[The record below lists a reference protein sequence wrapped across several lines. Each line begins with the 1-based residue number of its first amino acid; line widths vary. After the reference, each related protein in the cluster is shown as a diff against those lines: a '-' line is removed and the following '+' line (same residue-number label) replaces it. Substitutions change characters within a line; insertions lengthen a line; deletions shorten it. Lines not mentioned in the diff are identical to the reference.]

1 MWSRTGRNGREKF
14 RIQSEHS
21 DFWYEPRPCPEHGLD
36 KCFVMISG
44 GPDDASDSPG
54 GHLRGIL
61 TPAEERALDFF
72 VRGVK
77 FPWKFPESC
86 FHPRGQISKG
96 ISRNLGQGQLRTQS
110 GSPSNPHKTGMNG
123 KSGVLLDATRHT
135 ELRGAAA
142 GCRPGGCRRGRRRR
156 HDDRHGSSSSRRPG
170 IEVRADAEISGEDTE
185 NDDDDPADMSSSEKD
200 ELADPD
206 AEPERRIGSGSDR
219 ATCWRTK

>member
-1 MWSRTGRNGREKF
+1 MSDTHNFDESSGEVCALSAPPHIGPGPHFCWLSVKFLETVSSPRPSNFREISGKFVTFFSPSADGPSAMWSRTGRNGREKF

-21 DFWYEPRPCPEHGLD
+21 DFWYEPRPCPEHGLN

-96 ISRNLGQGQLRTQS
+96 ISMEFPGISKEIWARAKAWL
-110 GSPSNPHKTGMNG
+110 
-123 KSGVLLDATRHT
+123 
-135 ELRGAAA
+135 A
-142 GCRPGGCRRGRRRR
+142 GC
-156 HDDRHGSSSSRRPG
+156 
-170 IEVRADAEISGEDTE
+170 
-185 NDDDDPADMSSSEKD
+185 
-200 ELADPD
+200 L
-206 AEPERRIGSGSDR
+206 
-219 ATCWRTK
+219 

>member
-1 MWSRTGRNGREKF
+1 MRGGGGGGGR
-14 RIQSEHS
+14 
-21 DFWYEPRPCPEHGLD
+21 
-36 KCFVMISG
+36 G
-44 GPDDASDSPG
+44 G
-54 GHLRGIL
+54 
-61 TPAEERALDFF
+61 
-72 VRGVK
+72 
-77 FPWKFPESC
+77 
-86 FHPRGQISKG
+86 
-96 ISRNLGQGQLRTQS
+96 LRTQS

>member
-1 MWSRTGRNGREKF
+1 MCFGPGPHFCWLSVKFLETVSSPRPSNFREISGKFVTFFSPSADGPSAIWSRTGRNGREKF

-123 KSGVLLDATRHT
+123 SRASCSMLLATLNS
-135 ELRGAAA
+135 EAPLPAAAPAAA
-142 GCRPGGCRRGRRRR
+142 G
-156 HDDRHGSSSSRRPG
+156 
-170 IEVRADAEISGEDTE
+170 VAAADVTMTGTA
-185 NDDDDPADMSSSEKD
+185 PAAAGDQV
-200 ELADPD
+200 
-206 AEPERRIGSGSDR
+206 
-219 ATCWRTK
+219 